1 MNMQNLMAQAH
12 KIQKEMMK
20 KKEEIGKKEFTGKSE
35 LVEVVFNGNKELVS
49 LNIKKDKPLDTE
61 DIEILEDMLQIAIKD
76 SLSKV
81 DKEVNEKMGA
91 AAGSLNGLF

>member
-1 MNMQNLMAQAH
+1 MNMQNLMAQV
-12 KIQKEMMK
+12 QKAQRDLMK
-20 KKEEIGKKEFTGKSE
+20 KKEEIGKQLFPGKSE
-35 LVEVVFNGNKELVS
+35 LVEVVFNGNKEIVS
-49 LNIKKDKPLDTE
+49 INIKKDKPLDTE